1 MALLDGLLDDPLI
14 PDKFSDEGLIEQL
27 AMRSGR
33 ASLWLPDELGQLMAQ
48 MDRKPA
54 LKEALLQVYD
64 GKSYDYA
71 RHSKRVKGSPT
82 THEDHD
88 RIRDPHLSVL
98 GLATPEVFDQ
108 INTGDVVSGLIPRF
122 ALIYPQQRPP
132 RMSLE
137 VSDVSLDDEAGEL
150 RSYLRELSVWSAIS
164 RDAGTIDVSIG
175 AAALGTLDDVGR
187 HFEETR
193 DRQSVQA
200 RLPAMAIKLAMLSA
214 LGEQVP
220 SVPRVVIEQRDAQR
234 AAETVIRWGADA
246 VRFASEI
253 GGLDK
258 QERKAQQRIDKALLF
273 IRENGE
279 TSRTELSRH
288 MRISSRDLDDTVR
301 TMLDRGDLVEQDK
314 PTGGRPAKTWSTK

>member
-1 MALLDGLLDDPLI
+1 
-14 PDKFSDEGLIEQL
+14 
-27 AMRSGR
+27 
-33 ASLWLPDELGQLMAQ
+33 
-48 MDRKPA
+48 
-54 LKEALLQVYD
+54 
-64 GKSYDYA
+64 
-71 RHSKRVKGSPT
+71 
-82 THEDHD
+82 
-88 RIRDPHLSVL
+88 
-98 GLATPEVFDQ
+98 
-108 INTGDVVSGLIPRF
+108 
-122 ALIYPQQRPP
+122 
-132 RMSLE
+132 
-137 VSDVSLDDEAGEL
+137 
-150 RSYLRELSVWSAIS
+150 
-164 RDAGTIDVSIG
+164 VSIG

-279 TSRTELSRH
+279 TTRTDLSRH